1 MATENSGKSLLIV
14 RYDWTLENVEKDF
27 KTVASNLILFRG
39 ERVFRVALRHS
50 GGHGPQA
57 QTNLIFLAINL
68 NKIGLRIVDVVCG
81 MEGVDTQCRMNESKP
96 RGKKEDHSDEGGLQ
110 LFTSNVDVMWMLSTA
125 GNVRLAFKF
134 TSKESS
140 MNILTTRVISC
151 KRAILVDRE

>member
-96 RGKKEDHSDEGGLQ
+96 RGKKENHSDEGGLQ
-110 LFTSNVDVMWMLSTA
+110 LFTSNVDAVNGGKCTFGFQIHLE
-125 GNVRLAFKF
+125 G
-134 TSKESS
+134 
-140 MNILTTRVISC
+140 I
-151 KRAILVDRE
+151 VDGYSYYPCDLRQKSNFGRP